1 MMGTRR
7 TMSSSRQSWISSSD
21 SSLTRFGWSHRFMSV
36 PTTICMF
43 TVFCVCLNT
52 PAPASMS
59 CTIRHE
65 GWPAFFIS
73 SAALR
78 YRLLT
83 KRPGSPAHSSSSSPA
98 DITTGVTPIALQ
110 LSSRLNVLPL
120 PLPPQMPRI
129 KGTFVVPSAPL
140 FSWPETVPL
149 TPGLDASLRK
159 FFAKCSATRS

>member
-1 MMGTRR
+1 
-7 TMSSSRQSWISSSD
+7 
-21 SSLTRFGWSHRFMSV
+21 MSV

-110 LSSRLNVLPL
+110 LSSKLNVLPH
-120 PLPPQMPRI
+120 PLPPQMPKI
-129 KGTFVVPSAPL
+129 KGTLVVPSAPRV
-140 FSWPETVPL
+140 SSRVPSTEPL
-149 TPGLDASLRK
+149 ITPGLDVSLRK